1 MNFNQLVALFE
12 AKGTKP
18 GERYFNAKA
27 QEGPSGIT
35 SSPIG
40 KDNYNPE
47 KAEFKQKDP
56 ADTGGYDVAAV
67 IGLLSKGLQLLKNDD
82 VFEDQMRG
90 IMNGFKRNRHQ
101 ISAYQ
106 ESVLKSKPKV
116 IDNQWGE
123 INRLTKI
130 LNNPQ
135 YDAITNT
142 EKKKG
147 GFTSTESPTTSRLS
161 QDRAQF
167 QADLA
172 KVKALKDEN
181 EAILNAVYDDV
192 DGVTERNEELN
203 NEYLE
208 QLLTAVKHT
217 TKRLYTKLSDEIR
230 EGSDEPHKMK
240 PITMH
245 DLDWSMLE
253 KRITKDAEA
262 QLQLLEMLGLE
273 DGKNP
278 LIRFMEIQ
286 EENYNDARDRYYQ
299 LRRGDNYSVTTDQL
313 YQNLPLFRFV
323 NFLSNSILKAPKI
336 ALTTKQKKS
345 VDGATSDGG
354 GMFDRLGAINNER
367 QFEELKPALIE
378 YVDGLDLDEGQKRAI
393 KQLAN
398 GKFVVR
404 RGAPNAAFKIRSLL
418 KTAQI
423 TESFDD
429 YAIKILRSS
438 QINYDDYK
446 LDMIEVLS

>member
-18 GERYFNAKA
+18 GERFFNTKN
-27 QEGPSGIT
+27 QEGPSGIS

-47 KAEFKQKDP
+47 KAEFKQRDP

-90 IMNGFKRNRHQ
+90 IMNGFKRNRNQ

-123 INRLTKI
+123 INRLTKVINNPEMRQHKDWGKYDAELRKVTAMKNENEEI
-130 LNNPQ
+130 LN
-135 YDAITNT
+135 
-142 EKKKG
+142 
-147 GFTSTESPTTSRLS
+147 S
-161 QDRAQF
+161 
-167 QADLA
+167 
-172 KVKALKDEN
+172 
-181 EAILNAVYDDV
+181 VYDEV

-217 TKRLYTKLSDEIR
+217 TKRLYTQLSNEIR
-230 EGSDEPHKMK
+230 EQDDAPHKMK

-245 DLDWSMLE
+245 NLDWSMLE
-253 KRITKDAEA
+253 KQVSKDAVA
-262 QLQLLEMLGLE
+262 QLQLLEMLGGS
-273 DGKNP
+273 DSKNP
-278 LIRFMEIQ
+278 LVRFMEIQ
-286 EENYNDARDRYYQ
+286 EENYNQARDRYYQ

-313 YQNLPLFRFV
+313 YQNLPLFTFV
-323 NFLSNSILKAPKI
+323 NFLSHAVLKAPKI
-336 ALTTKQKKS
+336 PLTTKQKKTVS
-345 VDGATSDGG
+345 GATSDGG
-354 GMFDRLGAINNER
+354 GMMDRLGAINNER
-367 QFEELKPALIE
+367 QFEELKPALLE
-378 YVDGLDLDEGQKRAI
+378 YIDGLELDDTQKNALR
-393 KQLAN
+393 QLAN

-404 RGAPNAAFKIRSLL
+404 KGSPNAAFKIRSSL
-418 KTAQI
+418 KSSQI

-429 YAIKILRSS
+429 YASKLLAANRFDI
-438 QINYDDYK
+438 DDYK
-446 LDMIEVLS
+446 LNMIEVFA